1 MSPWAGSGALGT
13 RWLWTVVL
21 CKVRGCLWGGGV
33 RCTNPVAVFMAGVLL
48 ALSTPSASARP
59 FVFGYAA
66 WWVPQALTVQAL
78 AHVDRIKFVELRLD
92 PEGRLA
98 ERHGWPQQWQA
109 LRQAAFVQGVPIDLA
124 LTQFEPADFNALF
137 GSPPRIARL
146 TQEVMRLAADAAVS
160 GIHLDVEMVGTVHDQ
175 ATLNYRAFVLDLSR
189 RLRAMEPRRL
199 LSVFLTYAKDRHVYD
214 VATLAVVDHVVVQG
228 YDAHWVNSEVA
239 GPVAP
244 LHGPD
249 VVTWE
254 SMLRLA
260 RSLGVPPQR
269 LLMGF
274 PTFGYE
280 WKVRPCD
287 PRGPRLAP
295 GETTVFGR
303 VHLPMAPQL
312 RNSVVGRVLAHGLRY
327 DAATGSAYYRVE
339 AQDGSCVVGWFED
352 WWTLQ
357 RKLDWIG
364 REQLAGIAFFPL
376 GYDDTDLVALTA
388 RRFRGLPA
396 PP

>member
-1 MSPWAGSGALGT
+1 MVWAVWAGT
-13 RWLWTVVL
+13 
-21 CKVRGCLWGGGV
+21 
-33 RCTNPVAVFMAGVLL
+33 VLL
-48 ALSTPSASARP
+48 ALMPLAASARP

-66 WWVPQALTVQAL
+66 WWVPQAQTVQAL
-78 AHVDRIKFVELRLD
+78 PHVDRIKFIEIRLD
-92 PEGRLA
+92 PEGRLT
-98 ERHGWPQQWQA
+98 ERHGWPSEWQE
-109 LRQAAFVQGVPIDLA
+109 LRQAALSRGVPIDLS
-124 LTQFEPADFNALF
+124 LTQFAPADFNALF
-137 GSPPRIARL
+137 GSPQRIARL
-146 TQEVMRLAADAAVS
+146 TREVMLLAADAAVS
-160 GIHLDVEMVGTVHDQ
+160 GIHLDVEMVGAVDAQ

-189 RLRAMEPRRL
+189 RLKAMEPGRL
-199 LSVFLTYAKDRHVYD
+199 LSVFLIYAKDRHVYD
-214 VATLAVVDHVVVQG
+214 AATLAVVDHVVVQG

-239 GPVAP
+239 GPIAP
-244 LHGPD
+244 LQGPD

-260 RSLGVPPQR
+260 RSLGVPSQR

-280 WKVRPCD
+280 WKVQPCH
-287 PRGPRLAP
+287 PRGTRIAP

-303 VHLPMAPQL
+303 VHLPKAPQL
-312 RNSVVGRVLAHGLRY
+312 RNSVVGRVLAHGVQY
-327 DAATGSAYYRVE
+327 DVPTGSAYYRVD

-357 RKLDWIG
+357 RKLDWLE

-388 RRFRGLPA
+388 RRFRSMPT
-396 PP
+396 PR